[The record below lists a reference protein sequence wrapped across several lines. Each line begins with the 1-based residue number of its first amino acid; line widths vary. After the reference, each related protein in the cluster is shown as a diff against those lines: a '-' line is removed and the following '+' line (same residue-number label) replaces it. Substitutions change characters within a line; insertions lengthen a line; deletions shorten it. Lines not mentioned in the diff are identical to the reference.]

1 MGPVCETSDCF
12 AKDRS
17 LQEVREGEY
26 VAILSAGAY
35 GKTMASRYNSRGL
48 AAEIL
53 VKGSEHAL
61 ISERESFAHMISL
74 ERIP

>member
-1 MGPVCETSDCF
+1 M
-12 AKDRS
+12 
-17 LQEVREGEY
+17 
-26 VAILSAGAY
+26 SAGAY

-61 ISERESFAHMISL
+61 IAERESFAHMISL